1 MGTFKIDF
9 LVIGT
14 QKGGTT
20 ALDYYLRRHPG
31 IEMGRKKELHF
42 FDNEKIFANATV
54 DYSILEKQFSISPG
68 KIYGDVTPI
77 YMYWEPAIRRIW
89 QYNSKIKLIAILRN
103 PIDRA
108 FSQWKMAYQL
118 NNEKELFS
126 YCIKNE
132 RERARQALQLQHRI
146 CSYIDRGFYAEQI
159 KRIKRFFPD
168 EQVLLIKYDHF
179 VDNQEFIIG
188 KILNFLSLDGSEYI
202 FEHKTAHKFYAEHVI
217 SDEEKNYLRNIYIND
232 IKEVERLLKWDCSNW
247 LS

>member
-1 MGTFKIDF
+1 MGAFKIDF

-20 ALDYYLRRHPG
+20 ALDNYLRRHPG

-42 FDNEKIFANATV
+42 FDNEKIFANTTV

-68 KIYGDVTPI
+68 KLYGDVTPI

-89 QYNSKIKLIAILRN
+89 QYNRNIKLIAILRN

-108 FSQWKMAYQL
+108 YSQWNMAYQL
-118 NNEKELFS
+118 NKEKELFA

-132 RERARQALQLQHRI
+132 LERARQALPLQHRI
-146 CSYIDRGFYAEQI
+146 YSYIDRGFYAEQI
-159 KRIKRFFPD
+159 RRIKRFFPD
-168 EQVLLIKYDHF
+168 EQVLLIKYDDF
-179 VDNQEFIIG
+179 VCSQELTMR
-188 KILNFLSLDGSEYI
+188 KILYFLNLDTSEYH
-202 FEHKTAHKFYAEHVI
+202 FEYKTVHKFHSEYVI
-217 SDEEKNYLRNIYIND
+217 SDEEKNYLRDIYIND
-232 IKEVERLLKWDCSNW
+232 IKEVERLLKWDCSDW

>member
-89 QYNSKIKLIAILRN
+89 QYNSRFLIIK
-103 PIDRA
+103 
-108 FSQWKMAYQL
+108 
-118 NNEKELFS
+118 
-126 YCIKNE
+126 YCK
-132 RERARQALQLQHRI
+132 
-146 CSYIDRGFYAEQI
+146 
-159 KRIKRFFPD
+159 
-168 EQVLLIKYDHF
+168 LLILFLHF
-179 VDNQEFIIG
+179 IFLLIIYNNFSKFII
-188 KILNFLSLDGSEYI
+188 F
-202 FEHKTAHKFYAEHVI
+202 
-217 SDEEKNYLRNIYIND
+217 
-232 IKEVERLLKWDCSNW
+232 
-247 LS
+247 